1 MSAKTKPDS
10 VKNSSADDR
19 PQVVDDAGPM
29 TATPAPDPFN
39 LQALKVSLSFKE
51 EANVKK
57 LLNVVPVRRPKRQ
70 EWFRVHPDES
80 YRGDFAVIKL
90 ETDGVFFIVAP
101 PIAREFAKECSFV
114 TIYTSL
120 NTAGVVF
127 LWPAAIPA
135 QDGYKNPWLTSAH
148 EVAAAA
154 MKRSVRIQSNRDL
167 GAYEYYYSDNP
178 TPENDP
184 VWPEESF
191 LELLRIAFH
200 KPGHFVDSVNHAV
213 IRQLRGLP

>member
-1 MSAKTKPDS
+1 MS
-10 VKNSSADDR
+10 VKLKLDTVKNCDANDGPQVADDTGPR
-19 PQVVDDAGPM
+19 DA
-29 TATPAPDPFN
+29 APAPDSFN
-39 LQALKVSLSFKE
+39 LQELKINLSFKE
-51 EANVKK
+51 GPHVRKM
-57 LLNVVPVRRPKRQ
+57 LNVIPVRRPKKQ
-70 EWFRVHPDES
+70 EWFRVHPDAA

-90 ETDGVFFIVAP
+90 EAEGEFFIVAP
-101 PIAREFAKECSFV
+101 PIAREFANECSFV
-114 TIYTSL
+114 TIYTCL

-200 KPGHFVDSVNHAV
+200 KPGHFVGNVDHPV